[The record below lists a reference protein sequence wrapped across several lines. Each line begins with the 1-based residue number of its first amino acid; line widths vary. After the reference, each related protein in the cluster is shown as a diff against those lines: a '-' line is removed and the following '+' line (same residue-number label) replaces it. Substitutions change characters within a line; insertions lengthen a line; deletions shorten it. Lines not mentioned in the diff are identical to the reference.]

1 MFWLQENLILM
12 KEMGNCPE
20 FHSWRSNFLQNL
32 HFSAMENLDL
42 VILYCRIITK
52 KYTAISDSLQSL
64 KAK

>member
-42 VILYCRIITK
+42 VTYIILPNNYK
-52 KYTAISDSLQSL
+52 KIYSHFGFI
-64 KAK
+64 AKFKG